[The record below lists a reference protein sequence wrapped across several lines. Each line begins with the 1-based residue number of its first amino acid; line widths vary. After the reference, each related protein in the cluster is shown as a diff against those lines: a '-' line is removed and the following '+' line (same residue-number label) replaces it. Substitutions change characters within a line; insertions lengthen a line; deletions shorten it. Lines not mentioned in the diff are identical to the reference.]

1 MKTFLL
7 SKTKARLIIS
17 LAFITTL
24 AFITVLSSCNKED
37 IKDGSIPDAIDE
49 YQAFYEE
56 QMGISETK
64 GHSTIPR
71 RSPKWEK
78 ATIKKWYRGYA
89 AVTPLDY
96 EENYFISSSTSPY
109 SFTLGQSPSL

>member
-1 MKTFLL
+1 MKICLL

-49 YQAFYEE
+49 
-56 QMGISETK
+56 
-64 GHSTIPR
+64 
-71 RSPKWEK
+71 
-78 ATIKKWYRGYA
+78 
-89 AVTPLDY
+89 
-96 EENYFISSSTSPY
+96 
-109 SFTLGQSPSL
+109 